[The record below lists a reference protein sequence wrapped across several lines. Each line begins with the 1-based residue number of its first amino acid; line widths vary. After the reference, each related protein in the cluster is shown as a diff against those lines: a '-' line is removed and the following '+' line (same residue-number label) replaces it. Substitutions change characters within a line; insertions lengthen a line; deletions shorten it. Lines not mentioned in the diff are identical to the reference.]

1 MEVEIKKLECICHRC
16 NYGWQYR
23 GSSKYI
29 ACCPRCKM
37 TVYIPK
43 MLRLLNEAQR
53 NIIRGD
59 PDGQKKRNSL
69 KAPASQSMASTNA
82 GGLVD

>member
-1 MEVEIKKLECICHRC
+1 
-16 NYGWQYR
+16 
-23 GSSKYI
+23 
-29 ACCPRCKM
+29 M

-69 KAPASQSMASTNA
+69 KVPASQSMASTNA